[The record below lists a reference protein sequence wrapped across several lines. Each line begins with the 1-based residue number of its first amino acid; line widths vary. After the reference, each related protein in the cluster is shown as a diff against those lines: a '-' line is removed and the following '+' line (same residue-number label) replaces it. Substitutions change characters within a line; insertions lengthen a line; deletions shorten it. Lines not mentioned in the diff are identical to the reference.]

1 MVCFGGLPIRVAKE
15 WVEEAIPEDVE
26 IIIEILSCEEGREEV
41 FFPRC
46 LSRYDIFRRLLSFY
60 PILRARETSSV
71 HKMAAEPSFKSLLHV
86 LLIARD
92 SSPTFKKR
100 SSPFPFRRP
109 LPHKTTPK
117 F

>member
-1 MVCFGGLPIRVAKE
+1 MICRGGLPIAAAKE
-15 WVEEAIPEDVE
+15 WVEAAVREDVE

-60 PILRARETSSV
+60 PILSARETSLV
-71 HKMAAEPSFKSLLHV
+71 DKRDAEPSFKALAHV
-86 LLIARD
+86 LTIARD
-92 SSPTFKKR
+92 SSP
-100 SSPFPFRRP
+100 SFRNRNP
-109 LPHKTTPK
+109 SQPHLLGIVKPK